1 MFSLFSLVV
10 VVIPNLRYLMNN
22 RPCRGP
28 IIHVWGKSGAV
39 LGELL
44 LHLIQ
49 PIIHRPKV
57 PVRRMRLTKIQQ
69 TISNRNE
76 HITILASVGIGNGA
90 IS

>member
-10 VVIPNLRYLMNN
+10 VVILNLRYLMNN
-22 RPCRGP
+22 RPTAGP

-39 LGELL
+39 LGELPF
-44 LHLIQ
+44 HLIQ

-76 HITILASVGIGNGA
+76 HITIFASVGIGNGA